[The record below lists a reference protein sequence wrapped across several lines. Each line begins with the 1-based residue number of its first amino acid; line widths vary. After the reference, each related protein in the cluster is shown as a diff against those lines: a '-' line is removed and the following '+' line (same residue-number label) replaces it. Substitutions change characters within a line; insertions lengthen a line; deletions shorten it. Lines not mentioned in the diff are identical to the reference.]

1 MGLRL
6 FADRKTPSDIHQRK
20 SHQTPLP
27 YLLSCLCILRK
38 KKKISD
44 TEFDKFKHKLRAVKW
59 NYREFGVR
67 TMEPRQRTICH
78 PLYFEAEEE
87 ASLTGKKVRLKEKF
101 IRGLIGSAPRDFA
114 R

>member
-20 SHQTPLP
+20 SDQTPLP
-27 YLLSCLCILRK
+27 YLLPCLCTLRK
-38 KKKISD
+38 KKRKKSD
-44 TEFDKFKHKLRAVKW
+44 TEFDKFKLRAVKW
-59 NYREFGVR
+59 NYREFDVR
-67 TMEPRQRTICH
+67 TTEPRQRTICH

-87 ASLTGKKVRLKEKF
+87 ASLTGKKARLKQKF